1 MSAPVCRLGDQT
13 TIIMGQSPPGDSYN
27 KEHAGVP
34 LLNGPTEFGPIH
46 PTEKQW
52 TTAPTKLCEPGDALF
67 CVRGA
72 TAGRLNVAD
81 KTYCLGRG
89 LAAIRGKPG
98 KFDAGFLLHILRN
111 GYAKFQARGVGS
123 TFINISSEELSQF
136 EVPALPLT
144 EQRRIAEVLDRA
156 EALRAK
162 RHAALAQL
170 DTLTQSIF
178 LGLFG
183 DPTLPEPT
191 IGELL
196 ESGRLLLHKDGN
208 HGSLYPCADDFGD
221 EGVPFLSAKAVTD
234 DGVIDNTLVE
244 NLREEK
250 AATLTIG
257 WICKGDVLLAHNA
270 SVGKVALYD
279 GRFERALIGT
289 SLTAF
294 RPKPEALDSLYLAAA
309 LRSVKFQRQLERNMG
324 QTTRNQVPITAQRRL
339 RILEPP
345 ISLQRE
351 FSHRIGA
358 VEKLKATYRASL
370 AELDTLFASL
380 QYRAFRGEL

>member
-1 MSAPVCRLGDQT
+1 MSAPVCRLGNQT

-98 KFDAGFLLHILRN
+98 KFDAGFLLHTLRN

-123 TFINISSEELSQF
+123 TFINISSEELSNF
-136 EVPALPLT
+136 EVPALSLA
-144 EQRRIAEVLDRA
+144 EQRRIAEVLDRT

-162 RHAALAQL
+162 RRAALAQL

-178 LGLFG
+178 LDLFG
-183 DPTLPEPT
+183 DPSTNPRAWTRRALGEVTEFFAGSTLPVGVKFT
-191 IGELL
+191 GQHDGYFLL
-196 ESGRLLLHKDGN
+196 KVSDMNLPGN
-208 HGSLYPCADDFGD
+208 ETYLRVTQEWSASPGAKSCTCPPGS
-221 EGVPFLSAKAVTD
+221 V
-234 DGVIDNTLVE
+234 VIPK
-244 NLREEK
+244 RGG
-250 AATLTIG
+250 A
-257 WICKGDVLLAHNA
+257 
-270 SVGKVALYD
+270 
-279 GRFERALIGT
+279 IGT
-289 SLTAF
+289 NKKRLSTRTSVLDPNLMAIW
-294 RPKPEALDSLYLAAA
+294 PKPTRLELEFLYHWFLRLDLGTITSGSSVPQLNKQDLAP
-309 LRSVKFQRQLERNMG
+309 LNIP
-324 QTTRNQVPITAQRRL
+324 VPPLDLQHGFAS
-339 RILEPP
+339 RIA
-345 ISLQRE
+345 
-351 FSHRIGA
+351 A
-358 VEKLKATYRASL
+358 VEKLKASHRASL
-370 AELDTLFASL
+370 TEHDSLFAVL
-380 QYRAFRGEL
+380 QHRAFRGEM